1 VPERLVLMANN
12 SILDITDI
20 LNEYSSDIQE
30 GITADAQKVAKEA
43 QAELKN
49 TSPKLTGA
57 YRKGWRVKTE
67 KGKGYVECIVHNATD
82 YQLTH
87 LLEKPHLKRNG
98 GMTTP
103 KVHIAPVE
111 QKAVKQYETDVEKI
125 IKNGG

>member
-1 VPERLVLMANN
+1 MAVKG
-12 SILDITDI
+12 ILEINDI

-30 GITADAQKVAKEA
+30 GITADAQRVAKEA
-43 QAELKN
+43 QAELRN
-49 TSPKLTGA
+49 TSPKRTGE

-67 KGKGYVECIVHNATD
+67 KGNGYVDCIVHNATD

-111 QKAVKQYETDVEKI
+111 QKAVKQYERDVENI

>member
-1 VPERLVLMANN
+1 MSDSL
-12 SILDITDI
+12 LDIKEI
-20 LNEYSSDIQE
+20 LSEYSEDIQD
-30 GITADAQKVAKEA
+30 GITEEA
-43 QAELKN
+43 QSIARQGVDELRN
-49 TSPKLTGA
+49 TSPKRTGK

-87 LLEKPHLKRNG
+87 LLEKPHALRNG
-98 GMTTP
+98 GTSKP

-111 QKAVKQYETDVEKI
+111 QKCVRAFEKGVENI

>member
-1 VPERLVLMANN
+1 MAVKG
-12 SILDITDI
+12 ILEISDI

-30 GITADAQKVAKEA
+30 AITEEAQTVAKEA
-43 QAELKN
+43 VSELKN
-49 TSPKLTGA
+49 TSPKRTGD
-57 YRKGWRVKTE
+57 YRKGWRTKTI
-67 KGKGYVECIVHNATD
+67 KGKGFVTSIVHNATD

-111 QKAVKQYETDVEKI
+111 EKAVKEYEKDVENI

>member
-1 VPERLVLMANN
+1 MAVKG
-12 SILDITDI
+12 ILEISDI
-20 LNEYSSDIQE
+20 LNEYSNDIQE
-30 GITADAQKVAKEA
+30 AIIEEAQSVAKEA
-43 QAELKN
+43 VSELKN
-49 TSPKLTGA
+49 TSPKRTGD
-57 YRKGWRVKTE
+57 YRKGWRTKTI
-67 KGKGYVECIVHNATD
+67 KGKGFVTSIVHNATD

-111 QKAVKQYETDVEKI
+111 EKAVKEYEKDVENI

>member
-1 VPERLVLMANN
+1 MAVKG
-12 SILDITDI
+12 ILEINDI
-20 LNEYSSDIQE
+20 LNEYSNDIQE

-43 QAELKN
+43 KAELRN
-49 TSPKLTGA
+49 TSPKLTGE

-67 KGKGYVECIVHNATD
+67 KGRGYVDCIVHNATD

-98 GMTTP
+98 GITTP

-111 QKAVKQYETDVEKI
+111 EKAVKQYEKDVENI

>member
-1 VPERLVLMANN
+1 MAVKG
-12 SILDITDI
+12 ILEISDI
-20 LNEYSSDIQE
+20 LNEYSNDIQE
-30 GITADAQKVAKEA
+30 AITEEAQSVAKEA
-43 QAELKN
+43 VSELKN
-49 TSPKLTGA
+49 TSPKRTGD
-57 YRKGWRVKTE
+57 YRKGWRTKTI
-67 KGKGYVECIVHNATD
+67 KGKGFVTSIVHNATD

-111 QKAVKQYETDVEKI
+111 EKAVKEYEKDVENI